1 MEVFLTI
8 STDFERMLQH
18 LIQQRSDLTI
28 DKLRSLIDAKKQKIG
43 AGYLTEQGALFL
55 VAADLGI
62 SLDQQKSP
70 SRIGDLYVGAKDVTL
85 YGRILTIYSPREF
98 ARKDNIETI
107 KNRTMVIYDDQS
119 TIKIKLWDN
128 RVQVPDEMGFR
139 PGDII
144 KISKGYVKSGLDGK
158 PFVNVGMDCQLE
170 KTNEAPSEIP
180 DLDAMTRTI
189 ENVDSPVDNIV
200 IEGYVRSNPRMSDY
214 RDSRGGTSKSLQ
226 LQLFNEDGTKSLR
239 TIIWN
244 VSEIRLPKVFRIGS
258 KIRLIGVKI
267 KSGNPQYGNGD
278 FEIHGDEG
286 TVLSTF
292 QEQTDI
298 ETMTLRLVSIGSNTA
313 DDRLFSLGLLGDGN
327 LVSVIIDKGLVPNNM
342 TSGSIIECVP
352 SRILGTNL
360 TLTLNDSYI
369 RMLDEGTPFP
379 SALDC
384 QTKISDVVASNVPYI
399 IEAIVLQH
407 PNTTQINTRNNEMI
421 EMTDTLIGD
430 DSGEI
435 RLIGWRD
442 LGHNINS
449 LTLGDRIRIIGAIAS
464 NGLQG
469 TPEITLKPYSSITKI
484 NSKI

>member
-1 MEVFLTI
+1 
-8 STDFERMLQH
+8 MLQY
-18 LIQQRSDLTI
+18 LTQQRSDLTI
-28 DKLRSLIDAKKQKIG
+28 DKLRSLIEEKKQKIG

-62 SLDQQKSP
+62 SLDQQRSP
-70 SRIGDLYVGAKDVTL
+70 LRISDLYVGAKDVTL
-85 YGRILTIYSPREF
+85 YGRILTIYSPRQF
-98 ARKDNIETI
+98 ARKDNTETT
-107 KNRTMVIYDDQS
+107 KNRTMVIYDDDQS

-128 RVQVPDEMGFR
+128 KVQVPEEMGLR
-139 PGDII
+139 PGDMI
-144 KISKGYVKSGLDGK
+144 KLSKGYVKSGLDGK
-158 PFVNVGMDCQLE
+158 PFINVGMDCQLE
-170 KTNEAPSEIP
+170 KTKEAPSEIP
-180 DLDAMTRTI
+180 DLNAMTRTI
-189 ENVDSPVDNIV
+189 ENVDSPADNII

-214 RDSRGGTSKSLQ
+214 RDSRGNMNKSLQ

-244 VSEIRLPKVFRIGS
+244 VSETRLPKVFKIGS
-258 KIRLIGVKI
+258 KIRLIGVRI

-286 TVLSTF
+286 TILSAPE
-292 QEQTDI
+292 EQTDI

-313 DDRLFSLGLLGDGN
+313 GDRLISLGLLGDGK
-327 LVSVIIDKGLVPNNM
+327 LVSVIIDKSLVPNNM

-352 SRILGTNL
+352 SRIFGTEI

-369 RMLDEGTPFP
+369 RILDEGTQFP
-379 SALDC
+379 SVSDY

-399 IEAIVLQH
+399 IEAIVLQQ
-407 PNTTQINTRNNEMI
+407 PNTTQVNTRSNEMI
-421 EMTDTLIGD
+421 EMTDTLVGD

-442 LGHNINS
+442 LGHSINS
-449 LTLGDRIRIIGAIAS
+449 LALGDRIRIIGAVAN

-469 TPEITLKPYSSITKI
+469 TPEITLKPYSSIMKI

>member
-1 MEVFLTI
+1 
-8 STDFERMLQH
+8 MLQY
-18 LIQQRSDLTI
+18 LTQQRSDLTI
-28 DKLRSLIDAKKQKIG
+28 DKLRSLIEEKKQKIG

-62 SLDQQKSP
+62 SLDQQRSP
-70 SRIGDLYVGAKDVTL
+70 LRISDLYVGAKDVTL
-85 YGRILTIYSPREF
+85 YGRILTIYSPRQF
-98 ARKDNIETI
+98 ARKDNTETT
-107 KNRTMVIYDDQS
+107 KNRTMVIYDDDQS

-128 RVQVPDEMGFR
+128 KVQVPEEMGLR
-139 PGDII
+139 PGDMI
-144 KISKGYVKSGLDGK
+144 KLSKGYVKSGLDGK
-158 PFVNVGMDCQLE
+158 PFINVGMDCQLE
-170 KTNEAPSEIP
+170 KTKEAPSEIP
-180 DLDAMTRTI
+180 DLSAMTRTI
-189 ENVDSPVDNIV
+189 ENVDSPADNII

-214 RDSRGGTSKSLQ
+214 RDSRGNMSKSLQ

-244 VSEIRLPKVFRIGS
+244 VSETRLPRVFKIGS
-258 KIRLIGVKI
+258 KIRLIGVRI

-286 TVLSTF
+286 TVLSAPE
-292 QEQTDI
+292 EQTDI

-313 DDRLFSLGLLGDGN
+313 GDRLISLGLLGDGK
-327 LVSVIIDKGLVPNNM
+327 LVSVIIDKALVPNNM

-352 SRILGTNL
+352 SRIFGTEI

-369 RMLDEGTPFP
+369 RILDEGTQFP
-379 SALDC
+379 SVSDY

-399 IEAIVLQH
+399 IEAIVLQQ
-407 PNTTQINTRNNEMI
+407 PNTTQINTRSNEMI
-421 EMTDTLIGD
+421 EMTDTLVGD

-442 LGHNINS
+442 LGHSINS
-449 LTLGDRIRIIGAIAS
+449 LALGDRIRIIGAVAN

-469 TPEITLKPYSSITKI
+469 TPEITLKPYSSIMKI

>member
-1 MEVFLTI
+1 
-8 STDFERMLQH
+8 MLQY
-18 LIQQRSDLTI
+18 LTQQRSDLTI
-28 DKLRSLIDAKKQKIG
+28 DKLRSLIEEKKQKIG

-62 SLDQQKSP
+62 SLDQQRSP
-70 SRIGDLYVGAKDVTL
+70 LRISDLYVGAKDVTL
-85 YGRILTIYSPREF
+85 YGRILTIYSPRQF
-98 ARKDNIETI
+98 ARKDNTETT
-107 KNRTMVIYDDQS
+107 KNRTMVIYDDDQS

-128 RVQVPDEMGFR
+128 KVQVPEEMGLR
-139 PGDII
+139 PGDMI
-144 KISKGYVKSGLDGK
+144 KLSKGYVKSGLDGK
-158 PFVNVGMDCQLE
+158 PFINVGMDCQLE
-170 KTNEAPSEIP
+170 KTKEAPTEIP
-180 DLDAMTRTI
+180 DLSAMTRTV
-189 ENVDSPVDNIV
+189 ENVDSPADNII

-214 RDSRGGTSKSLQ
+214 RDSRGNMSKSLQ

-244 VSEIRLPKVFRIGS
+244 VSETRLPKVFKIGS
-258 KIRLIGVKI
+258 KIRLIGVRI

-286 TVLSTF
+286 TVLSASE
-292 QEQTDI
+292 EQTDI

-313 DDRLFSLGLLGDGN
+313 GDRLISLGLLGDGK
-327 LVSVIIDKGLVPNNM
+327 LVSVIIDKTLVPNNM

-352 SRILGTNL
+352 SRIFGTEI

-369 RMLDEGTPFP
+369 RILDEGTQFP
-379 SALDC
+379 SVSDY

-399 IEAIVLQH
+399 IEAIVLQQ
-407 PNTTQINTRNNEMI
+407 PNTTQINTRSNEMI
-421 EMTDTLIGD
+421 EMTDTLVGD

-442 LGHNINS
+442 LGHSINS
-449 LTLGDRIRIIGAIAS
+449 LALGDRIRIIGAVAN

-469 TPEITLKPYSSITKI
+469 TPEITLKPYSSIMKI

>member
-1 MEVFLTI
+1 
-8 STDFERMLQH
+8 MLQY
-18 LIQQRSDLTI
+18 LTQQRSDLTI
-28 DKLRSLIDAKKQKIG
+28 DKLRSLIEQKKQKIG

-62 SLDQQKSP
+62 SLDQQRSP
-70 SRIGDLYVGAKDVTL
+70 LRISDVYVGAKDVTL
-85 YGRILTIYSPREF
+85 YGRILTIYSPRQF
-98 ARKDNIETI
+98 ARKDNTETT
-107 KNRTMVIYDDQS
+107 KNRTMVIYDDDHS

-128 RVQVPDEMGFR
+128 KVQVPEEMGLR
-139 PGDII
+139 PGDMI
-144 KISKGYVKSGLDGK
+144 KLSKGYVKSGLDGK
-158 PFVNVGMDCQLE
+158 PFINVGMDCQLE
-170 KTNEAPSEIP
+170 KTKEAPSEIP
-180 DLDAMTRTI
+180 GLNAMTRTI
-189 ENVDSPVDNIV
+189 ENVDSPADNII

-214 RDSRGGTSKSLQ
+214 RDSRGNMSKSLQ

-244 VSEIRLPKVFRIGS
+244 VSETRLPKVFKIGS
-258 KIRLIGVKI
+258 KIRLIGVRI

-286 TVLSTF
+286 TVLSAPE
-292 QEQTDI
+292 EQTDI

-313 DDRLFSLGLLGDGN
+313 GDRLISLGLLGDGK
-327 LVSVIIDKGLVPNNM
+327 LVSVIIDKTLVPNNM

-352 SRILGTNL
+352 SRIFGTEI

-369 RMLDEGTPFP
+369 RILDEGTQFP
-379 SALDC
+379 SVSDY

-399 IEAIVLQH
+399 IEAIVLQQ
-407 PNTTQINTRNNEMI
+407 PNTTQVNTRSNEMI
-421 EMTDTLIGD
+421 EMTDTLVGD

-442 LGHNINS
+442 LGHSINS
-449 LTLGDRIRIIGAIAS
+449 LVLGDRIRIIGAVAN

-469 TPEITLKPYSSITKI
+469 TPEITLKPYSSIMKI

>member
-1 MEVFLTI
+1 
-8 STDFERMLQH
+8 MLQY
-18 LIQQRSDLTI
+18 LTQQRSDLTI
-28 DKLRSLIDAKKQKIG
+28 DKLRSLIEEKKQKIG

-62 SLDQQKSP
+62 SLDQQRSP
-70 SRIGDLYVGAKDVTL
+70 LRISDVYVGAKDVTL
-85 YGRILTIYSPREF
+85 YGRILTIYSPRQF
-98 ARKDNIETI
+98 ARKDNTETT
-107 KNRTMVIYDDQS
+107 KNRTMVIYDDDQS

-128 RVQVPDEMGFR
+128 KVQVPEEMGLR
-139 PGDII
+139 PGDMI
-144 KISKGYVKSGLDGK
+144 KLSKGYVKSGLDGK
-158 PFVNVGMDCQLE
+158 PFINVGMDCQLE
-170 KTNEAPSEIP
+170 KTKEAPSEIP
-180 DLDAMTRTI
+180 DLSAMTRTI
-189 ENVDSPVDNIV
+189 ENVDSPADNII

-214 RDSRGGTSKSLQ
+214 RDSRGNMSKSLQ

-244 VSEIRLPKVFRIGS
+244 VSETRLPKVFKIGS
-258 KIRLIGVKI
+258 KIRLIGVRI

-286 TVLSTF
+286 TVLSAPE
-292 QEQTDI
+292 EQTDI

-313 DDRLFSLGLLGDGN
+313 GDRLISLGLLGDGK
-327 LVSVIIDKGLVPNNM
+327 LVSVIIDKTLVPNNM

-352 SRILGTNL
+352 SRIFGTEI
-360 TLTLNDSYI
+360 TLTLNDSYMRI
-369 RMLDEGTPFP
+369 LDEGTQFP
-379 SALDC
+379 SVSDY

-399 IEAIVLQH
+399 IEAIVLQQ
-407 PNTTQINTRNNEMI
+407 PNTTQVNTRSNEMI
-421 EMTDTLIGD
+421 EMTDTLVGD

-442 LGHNINS
+442 LGHSINS
-449 LTLGDRIRIIGAIAS
+449 LALGDRIRIIGAVAN

-469 TPEITLKPYSSITKI
+469 TPEITLKPYSSIMKI

>member
-1 MEVFLTI
+1 
-8 STDFERMLQH
+8 MLQY
-18 LIQQRSDLTI
+18 LTQQRSDLTI
-28 DKLRSLIDAKKQKIG
+28 DKLRSLIEEKKQKIG

-62 SLDQQKSP
+62 SLDQQRSP
-70 SRIGDLYVGAKDVTL
+70 LRISDVYVGAKDVTL
-85 YGRILTIYSPREF
+85 YGRILTIYSPRQF
-98 ARKDNIETI
+98 ARKDNTETT
-107 KNRTMVIYDDQS
+107 KNRTMVIYDDDHS

-128 RVQVPDEMGFR
+128 KVQVPEEMGLR
-139 PGDII
+139 PGDMI
-144 KISKGYVKSGLDGK
+144 KLSKGYVKSGLDGK
-158 PFVNVGMDCQLE
+158 PFINVGMDCQLE
-170 KTNEAPSEIP
+170 KTKEAPSEIP
-180 DLDAMTRTI
+180 DLNAMTRTI
-189 ENVDSPVDNIV
+189 ENVDSPADNII

-214 RDSRGGTSKSLQ
+214 RDSRGNMSKSLQ

-244 VSEIRLPKVFRIGS
+244 VSETRLPKVFKIGS
-258 KIRLIGVKI
+258 KIRLIGVRI

-286 TVLSTF
+286 TVLSAPG
-292 QEQTDI
+292 EQTDI

-313 DDRLFSLGLLGDGN
+313 GDRLISLGLLGDGK
-327 LVSVIIDKGLVPNNM
+327 LVSVIIDKTLVPNNM

-352 SRILGTNL
+352 SRIFGTEI

-369 RMLDEGTPFP
+369 RILDEGTQFT
-379 SALDC
+379 SVSDY

-399 IEAIVLQH
+399 IEAIVLQQ
-407 PNTTQINTRNNEMI
+407 PNTTQVNTRSNEMI
-421 EMTDTLIGD
+421 EMTDTLVGD

-442 LGHNINS
+442 LGHSINS
-449 LTLGDRIRIIGAIAS
+449 LALGDRIRIIGAVAN

-469 TPEITLKPYSSITKI
+469 TPEITLKPYSSIMKI

>member
-1 MEVFLTI
+1 
-8 STDFERMLQH
+8 MLQY
-18 LIQQRSDLTI
+18 LTQQRSDLTI
-28 DKLRSLIDAKKQKIG
+28 DKLRSLIEEKKQKIG

-62 SLDQQKSP
+62 SLDQQRSP
-70 SRIGDLYVGAKDVTL
+70 LRISDLYVGAKDVTL
-85 YGRILTIYSPREF
+85 YGRILTIYSPRQF
-98 ARKDNIETI
+98 ARKDNTETT
-107 KNRTMVIYDDQS
+107 KNRTMVIYDDDQS

-128 RVQVPDEMGFR
+128 KVQVPEEMGLR
-139 PGDII
+139 PGDMI
-144 KISKGYVKSGLDGK
+144 KLSKGYVKSGLDGK
-158 PFVNVGMDCQLE
+158 PFINVGMDCQLE
-170 KTNEAPSEIP
+170 KTKEAPSEIP
-180 DLDAMTRTI
+180 DLNAMTRTV
-189 ENVDSPVDNIV
+189 ENVDSPADNII

-214 RDSRGGTSKSLQ
+214 RDSRGNMSKSLQ

-244 VSEIRLPKVFRIGS
+244 VSETRLPKVFKIGS
-258 KIRLIGVKI
+258 KIRLIGVRI

-286 TVLSTF
+286 TVLSASE
-292 QEQTDI
+292 EQTDI

-313 DDRLFSLGLLGDGN
+313 GDRLISLGLLGDGK
-327 LVSVIIDKGLVPNNM
+327 LVSVVIDKTLVPNNM

-352 SRILGTNL
+352 SRIFGTEI

-369 RMLDEGTPFP
+369 RILDEGTQFP
-379 SALDC
+379 SVSDY

-399 IEAIVLQH
+399 IEAIVLQQ
-407 PNTTQINTRNNEMI
+407 PNTTQINTRSNEMI
-421 EMTDTLIGD
+421 EMTDTLVGD

-442 LGHNINS
+442 LGHSINS
-449 LTLGDRIRIIGAIAS
+449 LALGDRIRIIGAVAN

-469 TPEITLKPYSSITKI
+469 TPEITLKPYSSIMKI

>member
-1 MEVFLTI
+1 
-8 STDFERMLQH
+8 MLQY
-18 LIQQRSDLTI
+18 LTQQRSDLTI
-28 DKLRSLIDAKKQKIG
+28 DKLRSLIEEKKQKIG

-62 SLDQQKSP
+62 SLDQQRSP
-70 SRIGDLYVGAKDVTL
+70 LRISDVYVGAKDVTL
-85 YGRILTIYSPREF
+85 YGRILTIYSPRQF
-98 ARKDNIETI
+98 ARKDNTETT
-107 KNRTMVIYDDQS
+107 KNRTMVIYDDDQS

-128 RVQVPDEMGFR
+128 KVQVPEEMGLR
-139 PGDII
+139 PGDMI
-144 KISKGYVKSGLDGK
+144 KLSKGYVKSGLDGK
-158 PFVNVGMDCQLE
+158 PFINVGMDCQLE
-170 KTNEAPSEIP
+170 KTREAPSEIP
-180 DLDAMTRTI
+180 DLNAMTRTI
-189 ENVDSPVDNIV
+189 ENVDSPADNII
-200 IEGYVRSNPRMSDY
+200 IEGFVRSNPRMSEY
-214 RDSRGGTSKSLQ
+214 RDSRGNMSKSLQ

-244 VSEIRLPKVFRIGS
+244 VSETRLPKVFKIGS
-258 KIRLIGVKI
+258 KIRLIGVRI

-286 TVLSTF
+286 TVLSAPE
-292 QEQTDI
+292 EQTDI

-313 DDRLFSLGLLGDGN
+313 GDRLISLGLLGDGK
-327 LVSVIIDKGLVPNNM
+327 LVSVIIDKTLVPNNM

-352 SRILGTNL
+352 SRIFGTEI

-369 RMLDEGTPFP
+369 RILDEGTQFP
-379 SALDC
+379 SVSDY

-399 IEAIVLQH
+399 IEAIVLQQ
-407 PNTTQINTRNNEMI
+407 PNTTQVNTRSNEMI
-421 EMTDTLIGD
+421 EMTDTLVGD

-442 LGHNINS
+442 LGHSINS
-449 LTLGDRIRIIGAIAS
+449 LALGDRIRIIGAVAN

-469 TPEITLKPYSSITKI
+469 TPEITLKPYSSIMKI